1 MLVILKT
8 DSNLYWLK
16 LISNTLISWQLYSL
30 ILIPKDKFHNSLM
43 SFSISSNLLKSVNS
57 SIINTNLKIIY
68 FTVILTIS
76 FLNLKTDLITFYK
89 TLKTEFQSMNK
100 KSGNLSDTKRKF
112 SFHSDFNIKSLKLK
126 LELKSILLN
135 ILKNKEN

>member
-16 LISNTLISWQLYSL
+16 LISSTLISWQLYSL
-30 ILIPKDKFHNSLM
+30 ILIPKDKFHNLLM
-43 SFSISSNLLKSVNS
+43 SFSISSNLLKSANS

-100 KSGNLSDTKRKF
+100 KSENLSDTKK
-112 SFHSDFNIKSLKLK
+112 K
-126 LELKSILLN
+126 ILLSLRLQYQKFKTE
-135 ILKNKEN
+135 IGIKEHFVEYFEK